1 MTTDELMTVV
11 KRNPIGFGC
20 AALSLALIVAIYFR
34 SGAIP
39 ETDAQLQ
46 QKSAEAERYALNI
59 KNAVQ
64 LPEQVERI
72 AAANKAIEGRM
83 VHVNQLAINQQYFQ
97 VLRRDTGVNL
107 VDFRQATMSA
117 NVVKGGKTAYMPV
130 AFSLVVQG
138 TLPQTLNFLR
148 ALENGTHYCRVL
160 AATCAANPNARTAP
174 LTLSLTLE
182 LLGVP

>member
-1 MTTDELMTVV
+1 MTTDEFMTVL
-11 KRNPIGFGC
+11 KRNPISFGC
-20 AALSLALIVAIYFR
+20 GALTLALAVGIYFR

-39 ETDAQLQ
+39 ETEAELQ

-59 KNAVQ
+59 KSAAQ
-64 LPEQVERI
+64 LKEQVDRI
-72 AAANKAIEGRM
+72 TAANKTIESHM

-117 NVVKGGKTAYMPV
+117 NVVKGGKNAYMPV

-138 TLPQTLNFLR
+138 TLAQTLNFLR
-148 ALENGTHYCRVL
+148 ALENGTHYCRVM
-160 AATCAANPNARTAP
+160 AATCAANPNSRNAP